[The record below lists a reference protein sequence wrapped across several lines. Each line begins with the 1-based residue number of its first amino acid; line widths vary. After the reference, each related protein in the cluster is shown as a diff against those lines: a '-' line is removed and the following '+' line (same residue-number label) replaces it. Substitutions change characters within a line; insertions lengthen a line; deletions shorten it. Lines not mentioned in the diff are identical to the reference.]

1 MSRRT
6 DTGDSPE
13 TTTVSRGA
21 TGSPAEVIAPRPN
34 RVQRLA
40 FRWEGLLVVLILA
53 VTLLNSRMSPFFLNG
68 TNLLRTTS
76 DFMELGIMM
85 LPMVF
90 IIVTGNIDLSVA
102 STLGLSASLMGW
114 LFMGGWNIWAAAGV
128 ALLVS
133 VLAGLLN
140 GVLIARLRLPSLAVT
155 LGTFSFYRGLAYVL
169 LGDQAARGYP
179 ESFTY
184 LGQGTLGAT
193 QVPFALLLFLVLA
206 LAFGLVLHKTSFGRY
221 LYAIGN
227 NEAASRYSGV
237 PVDRI
242 KIAVFVLSAVM
253 SALAGFILAAR
264 YGSTRPDIGSGLE
277 LTVITIT
284 VLGGVSIFG
293 GSGTMVGAVL
303 ALLLVGLLRFGM
315 GLINL
320 QGPIQDVVIGL
331 LLILSILLPWL
342 GRQFATRPVW
352 RRDTVFRTSMMVLV
366 ALLFGLFFFWSR
378 GLILAHP

>member
-1 MSRRT
+1 MKQ
-6 DTGDSPE
+6 
-13 TTTVSRGA
+13 
-21 TGSPAEVIAPRPN
+21 PARFRP
-34 RVQRLA
+34 QIFL
-40 FRWEGLLVVLILA
+40 RWEWLLVVLIVI
-53 VTLLNSRMSPFFLNG
+53 VTIINVSMSPFFFNSN
-68 TNLLRTTS
+68 NLLRTTS
-76 DFMELGIMM
+76 DFMEIGLMM

-90 IIVTGNIDLSVA
+90 IIVTGNIDLSIA
-102 STLGLSASLMGW
+102 SILGLSAALMGW
-114 LFMGGWNIWAAAGV
+114 LYMGGWNIWLAVLV
-128 ALLVS
+128 ALIVS

-140 GVLIARLRLPSLAVT
+140 GVLVARLRLPSLAVT

-169 LGDQAARGYP
+169 LGDQEARGYP

-206 LAFGLVLHKTSFGRY
+206 LVFGLVLHKTSFGRY

-237 PVDRI
+237 PVARI
-242 KIAVFVLSAVM
+242 KIVIYVLSAVM
-253 SALAGFILAAR
+253 ASLAGFILAAR
-264 YGSTRPDIGSGLE
+264 FGSTRPDIGSGLE
-277 LTVITIT
+277 LTVITIA

-303 ALLLVGLLRFGM
+303 ALILVGLLRFGM

-320 QGPIQDVVIGL
+320 QGPVQDIVIGL

-342 GRQFATRPVW
+342 GRQLAARPAW
-352 RRDTVFRTSMMVLV
+352 RRDTIVRTGAM
-366 ALLFGLFFFWSR
+366 
-378 GLILAHP
+378 